1 MASAAEGLTCNRSVL
16 GEFNY
21 PFAKFGFLFEAS
33 KVKRFESGCV
43 LLFRE

>member
-16 GEFNY
+16 GEFDD
-21 PFAKFGFLFEAS
+21 PLFKFGTLPEVS
-33 KVKRFESGCV
+33 EIERFESGCV